1 MNRLFTLWHL
11 IFLLL
16 CASLTYGQVA
26 LPADLT
32 EANCKAKLLPDKTY
46 ALFNQDV
53 RFRFFFPRDG
63 NNNQLSFAVTSNLF
77 FIKVANGG
85 SIQMTL
91 NEAEA
96 PYANNLDYALW
107 GPYDNLTDP
116 ATKVLDTCV
125 DFVTKET
132 YPYGTRPTGTRSS
145 VQTFNLT
152 PRTGQYYLLF
162 VDNVDKLA
170 RTFKMSYTSANGG
183 VIDASPIGDT
193 PTISGQPA
201 SNAACPGGTV
211 SLNVTASNAAAY
223 QWRLNNVNINGATGS
238 TYTATNFTSANS
250 GKYDVIVSSGSGC
263 YALSNAAV
271 VTVGSGTAPTITS
284 QPTTVN
290 GCAGQAATFTVG
302 ASGTSLSYQWRKNGA
317 NIPNATGTSY
327 TLTAVTSADA
337 GQYDVVVSGTCG
349 NTISTAASLNVQPA
363 ISLTSQPGNQISCP
377 GGSATFSV
385 TASGTGLSYQW
396 RKNGNP
402 ISNATS
408 ASYTI
413 PSVSGAD
420 AGQYD
425 AIVSGA
431 CGTLSSNPAT
441 LTVRTPITI
450 TSQPGPRAT
459 CLGTS
464 TTFEVGAT
472 GDITGYQ
479 WRKNGTTIPGATAST
494 LTLSNLTPD
503 ASGSYDVVVI
513 GACGN
518 ATSAAATLTVPTA
531 IQLTLTNTAVGCFGG
546 NTGSATIAASGGS
559 GEYRYKWSTGAS
571 APTIIGLSAG
581 TYQITVTDN
590 TGCQQTGSTTVSQ
603 PTQLAL
609 NTSSSPAL
617 CFGSSTGSATA
628 LASGGTAPYAYKW
641 SNGATTP
648 TASGLNAGEYG
659 VTVTDANGCQQT
671 TSVQVGQPTQ
681 LVLAT
686 SSNPAKCFGGS
697 DGSASVTASGATAP
711 YTYKWSNGATTPTAS
726 GLTAGDYQ
734 VTVTDA
740 NGCQQT
746 ITVKVGQ
753 PNTLL
758 TVLTNSSPVKCYD
771 GNNGSASVVANGGG
785 TTYTY
790 QWTSG
795 ANTPIISGLRAGEY
809 GVTVTDNNGCIKTAA
824 VKVDQPSRLVLSTTN
839 TPVKCFG
846 GNDGSATV
854 TASGATAPYTYKW
867 SNGATTAS
875 ISGLTAGEYGVTVTD
890 ANGCVKTAT
899 VKVDQPAT
907 LLTLTTATSP
917 VKCFDGADG
926 SASVVAS
933 GGGTT
938 YTYSWNTGATTAAI
952 TGLRAGE
959 YGVTVTDNNG
969 CVKISPVKVD
979 QPSRLMLTTK
989 NTPVKCFAGNDG
1001 SATVTASGATAPY
1014 TYKWSN
1020 GATTPTASGLTAGD
1034 YQVTVTDNNGCVKTA
1049 TIKVDQPTQLVLAT
1063 SSNPAKC
1070 FGGNDGSASVTA
1082 NGATAPYIYKW
1093 SNGATT
1099 PTASGLNAGEYGVT
1113 VTDANGCQQTT
1124 SVQVGQPTLLLLT
1137 PSSSPAKCFG
1147 GSDGSASVIASG
1159 ATAPYT
1165 YKWSNGATTPTASGL
1180 TAGEY
1185 GVTVTDANGC
1195 QQTVSVQ
1202 VGQPTQLVLA
1212 TSSNPAKCFGG
1223 SDGSASVTA
1232 SGATAPYTYKWSN
1245 GATTPT
1251 ASGLTAGEY
1260 GVTVTDANGCVKTA
1274 TVKVDQPATLLTL
1287 TTATSPVKCFDGAD
1301 GSASVIASGGGT
1313 TYTYSWNT
1321 GATTAAITGLRAGEY
1336 GVTVTDNNGC
1346 VKISPVKVDQPTQLV
1361 LTTSSNPAKCFGGSD
1376 GSATVTA
1383 SGATAPYAYKW
1394 SNGATTPTA
1403 SGLTA
1408 GNYQVTVTD
1417 ANGCVKTA
1425 TIKVDQPTQ
1434 LVLAT
1439 SSNPAK
1445 CFGGSDGSASV
1456 TASGAT
1462 APYTYKWSNGAT
1474 TASISGL
1481 TAGEYGVTV
1490 TDANG
1495 CVKTATIKVDQP
1507 ATLLTLTTAT
1517 SPVKCFDGT
1526 DGSASVVASG
1536 GGTTYA
1542 YSWDTGAA
1550 TAAITGLRAG
1560 EYGVTVTD
1568 NNGCVKISPV
1578 KVDQPSRL
1586 MLTTTNTPVKC
1597 FGGSDGTATVT
1608 ANGATAPYAYKWSN
1622 GATTST
1628 VSGLVM
1634 GEYGVTVT
1642 DANGCQQTTTIK
1654 VEQPARLIASLTKQ
1668 DVKCFGGNDG
1678 TVVAG
1683 ITGGVGSY
1691 AYRWNTGATTS
1702 ALTTLVTGTYQLT
1715 VTDANSC
1722 VQTAQINVEQPTAV
1736 VLSVSSLSATCFD
1749 GASGQATVAATGG
1762 MGGFQYSWSNG
1773 ATTAT
1778 VSGLRAGDY
1787 QVTVTDANGCPKTAG
1802 TTVLQPTAIKLTAT
1816 STAAKC
1822 FSSVDGSVLVEAS
1835 GGAGAYAYKWST
1847 GATTPVVTGLPAGT
1861 YSIDV
1866 TDANGCLKTE
1876 RVGVEQ
1882 PSPLLL
1888 TTNATPVKCF
1898 GGNTGTA
1905 AVIATGSVGNYTYQ
1919 WTNGASTP
1927 TVAGLIAGPYT
1938 VTVTDANN
1946 CRQQARVAIT
1956 EPTRVQFSLR
1966 KTDVNCFGGQDGQL
1980 LLNASGGVGG
1990 YQIVLDGGS
1999 AQAFGT
2005 GGQHTVSGLKAAT
2018 YTLAVVD
2025 ANACRTDAQT
2035 VIIDQ
2040 PKQAVSVALIK
2051 STDPRG
2057 FGLTDGSIQVA
2068 ISGGTPAYQSSW
2080 QNSNGAAF
2088 GTGSL
2093 GADGSTN
2100 TITQLG
2106 DGTYTVT
2113 VQDANYARATQK
2125 AGCMATLTRQ
2135 LTEPPKLTL
2144 ALKAT
2149 QPVTCYGRRDARLTA
2164 TADGGVPLASP
2175 DRYTYQWLQQV
2186 NGAFVGLPTD
2196 GATLRNLP
2204 AGTYRCIVTDKNEI
2218 RQQTDLIV
2226 TEPTQLLAKATGL
2239 VDNLCYNDRKGAA
2252 TIQMQGGT
2260 APYQVD
2266 WSNGASGA
2274 TLTALRAGRYLAI
2287 VSDQNGCSAE
2297 VSVRVQEP
2305 TALAVSVLRK
2315 LNPSCSERC
2324 DGSIL
2329 TQVKGGTLPYALNWN
2344 TGQTGLSV
2352 ANTCGGT
2359 YTLSVR
2365 DRNGCQLTSPTVEL
2379 VTPAPRKLLVS
2390 SDRTLCEGQT
2400 LQLDATQPGTNT
2412 YNWTLPNGTS
2422 STKPRQTINSAGRYV
2437 VTVADSMGCSASNAF
2452 TIQITPFNAQLTFIM
2467 ASQGIANDTIVAVNV
2482 SSGTGQFEWIVP
2494 PGARVLSQSSSLI
2507 TFVCPQVGS
2516 YNLGLRGSNGSC
2528 EAESYKAIVIKPV
2541 GSRRAVVN
2549 EPAPATLLV
2558 YPNPSAGQFRVQLDF
2573 GKPTDAQLTVF
2584 SLGSGQPVHAV
2595 DLMEQARYDQ
2605 AVDLPDLP
2613 AGSYVVR
2620 ITAGQQHLTQRII
2633 INR

>member
-867 SNGATTAS
+867 SNGATT
-875 ISGLTAGEYGVTVTD
+875 
-890 ANGCVKTAT
+890 
-899 VKVDQPAT
+899 
-907 LLTLTTATSP
+907 
-917 VKCFDGADG
+917 
-926 SASVVAS
+926 
-933 GGGTT
+933 
-938 YTYSWNTGATTAAI
+938 
-952 TGLRAGE
+952 
-959 YGVTVTDNNG
+959 
-969 CVKISPVKVD
+969 
-979 QPSRLMLTTK
+979 
-989 NTPVKCFAGNDG
+989 
-1001 SATVTASGATAPY
+1001 
-1014 TYKWSN
+1014 
-1020 GATTPTASGLTAGD
+1020 
-1034 YQVTVTDNNGCVKTA
+1034 
-1049 TIKVDQPTQLVLAT
+1049 
-1063 SSNPAKC
+1063 
-1070 FGGNDGSASVTA
+1070 
-1082 NGATAPYIYKW
+1082 
-1093 SNGATT
+1093 

-1137 PSSSPAKCFG
+1137 PSSS
-1147 GSDGSASVIASG
+1147 
-1159 ATAPYT
+1159 
-1165 YKWSNGATTPTASGL
+1165 
-1180 TAGEY
+1180 
-1185 GVTVTDANGC
+1185 
-1195 QQTVSVQ
+1195 
-1202 VGQPTQLVLA
+1202 
-1212 TSSNPAKCFGG
+1212 
-1223 SDGSASVTA
+1223 
-1232 SGATAPYTYKWSN
+1232 
-1245 GATTPT
+1245 
-1251 ASGLTAGEY
+1251 
-1260 GVTVTDANGCVKTA
+1260 
-1274 TVKVDQPATLLTL
+1274 
-1287 TTATSPVKCFDGAD
+1287 
-1301 GSASVIASGGGT
+1301 
-1313 TYTYSWNT
+1313 
-1321 GATTAAITGLRAGEY
+1321 
-1336 GVTVTDNNGC
+1336 
-1346 VKISPVKVDQPTQLV
+1346 
-1361 LTTSSNPAKCFGGSD
+1361 
-1376 GSATVTA
+1376 
-1383 SGATAPYAYKW
+1383 
-1394 SNGATTPTA
+1394 
-1403 SGLTA
+1403 
-1408 GNYQVTVTD
+1408 
-1417 ANGCVKTA
+1417 
-1425 TIKVDQPTQ
+1425 
-1434 LVLAT
+1434 
-1439 SSNPAK
+1439 PAK